1 MPIVDVKQ
9 VSHVALKTPDV
20 ERQAS
25 FYTDVVGLG
34 ETERDAA
41 GRVYLR
47 CNANHHTLVL
57 VPSSESGIDHYALD
71 VGSPA
76 ALESAANALAKTGIS
91 YETQSLPLRS
101 AQNFG
106 SGQAQAA
113 GELGQGP
120 SLRLRDPDG
129 YSVELI
135 GGVAQVSP
143 NYGPRAVQPRKLSHV
158 TLLVDDCKRS
168 AEFYSEVLG
177 FRVSDWVDD
186 IFLWMRCNPDHHG
199 LAFAKTGSIRMHH
212 FALEVIDFSYL
223 ARQAEHLMQNG
234 YALLYG
240 PGRHGPGQN
249 QFEYFRDPEKN
260 LVEFMCDIQ
269 QIWDDATYVPR
280 VWNSKEPWVNLW
292 GPNPPDD
299 FV

>member
-1 MPIVDVKQ
+1 MPIVNVEE
-9 VSHVALKTPDV
+9 VSHVALKTRNV
-20 ERQAS
+20 EHQAT
-25 FYTDVVGLG
+25 FYTNIVGLG
-34 ETERDAA
+34 ETERDAT

-47 CNANHHTLVL
+47 CNANHHAVVL
-57 VPSSESGIDHYALD
+57 VPSSESGIDHFALN
-71 VGSPA
+71 VGDPKTLNA
-76 ALESAANALAKTGIS
+76 AATALTRAGIS
-91 YETQSLPLRS
+91 YETETP
-101 AQNFG
+101 
-106 SGQAQAA
+106 

-135 GGVAQVSP
+135 GGMAQVSP

-168 AEFYSEVLG
+168 GEFYSEVLG
-177 FRVSDWVDD
+177 FRPSDWVDD

-223 ARQAEHLMQNG
+223 VRQAEHLMQNG
-234 YALLYG
+234 YTLLYG

-249 QFEYFRDPEKN
+249 QFEYFRDPEQN
-260 LVEFMCDIQ
+260 LIEFMCDMQ
-269 QIWDDATYVPR
+269 QIWDDASYEPR
-280 VWNSKEPWVNLW
+280 VWNSKEIWVNLW
-292 GPNPPDD
+292 GPDPPEG

>member
-1 MPIVDVKQ
+1 MAIVNVKH
-9 VSHVALKTPDV
+9 VSHVTLKTQNV
-20 ERQAS
+20 EQQAH
-25 FYTDVVGLG
+25 FYTNMVGLG
-34 ETERDAA
+34 ETQRDSA

-47 CNANHHTLVL
+47 CNANHHAVVL
-57 VPSSESGIDHYALD
+57 MPSAEKGLDHYALD
-71 VGSPA
+71 VGDPA
-76 ALESAANALAKTGIS
+76 ALEAAAMALSNAGIS
-91 YETQSLPLRS
+91 YETEE
-101 AQNFG
+101 
-106 SGQAQAA
+106 SGK
-113 GELGQGP
+113 LGQGP
-120 SLRLRDPDG
+120 SLRLHDPDG
-129 YSVELI
+129 YVVELI
-135 GGVAQVSP
+135 GGMAQVDP
-143 NYGPRAVQPRKLSHV
+143 TYGPRAVQPRKLGHV

-199 LAFAKTGSIRMHH
+199 LAFAKTGAIKMHH

-234 YALLYG
+234 YVLLYG

-249 QFEYFRDPEKN
+249 RFEYFRDPEGN
-260 LVEFMCDIQ
+260 LVEFMCNLQ

-280 VWNSKEPWVNLW
+280 VWNSKERWVNMW
-292 GPNPPDD
+292 GPDAPTD

>member
-1 MPIVDVKQ
+1 MSIVDVKH
-9 VSHVALKTPDV
+9 VSHVALKTRNV
-20 ERQAS
+20 EGQAA
-25 FYTDVVGLG
+25 FYADIVGLG
-34 ETERDAA
+34 ETQRDTA

-47 CNANHHTLVL
+47 CNANHHAVVL
-57 VPSSESGIDHYALD
+57 VPSTENGLDHYALD
-71 VGSPA
+71 VGDAA
-76 ALESAANALAKTGIS
+76 ALESAANALTRAGIS
-91 YETQSLPLRS
+91 YETET
-101 AQNFG
+101 
-106 SGQAQAA
+106 A

-129 YSVELI
+129 YIVELI
-135 GGVAQVSP
+135 GGIEQVSP
-143 NYGPRAVQPRKLSHV
+143 NYGPRAVQPRKLGHV
-158 TLLVDDCKRS
+158 TLLVDDCKRT

-199 LAFAKTGSIRMHH
+199 LAFAKTGFVKMHH
-212 FALEVIDFSYL
+212 FAFEVVDFSYL
-223 ARQAEHLMQNG
+223 ARQADHLMNNG
-234 YALLYG
+234 YVLLYG

-249 QFEYFRDPEKN
+249 QFEYFRDLEKN

-280 VWNSKEPWVNLW
+280 VWSANELWVNMW
-292 GPNPPDD
+292 GPDGPAD

>member
-1 MPIVDVKQ
+1 MSIVNVKHI
-9 VSHVALKTPDV
+9 SHVALKTRDV
-20 ERQAS
+20 EGQAA
-25 FYTDVVGLG
+25 FYTNIVGLG
-34 ETERDAA
+34 ETQRDTA

-47 CNANHHTLVL
+47 CNANHHALVL
-57 VPSSESGIDHYALD
+57 VPSTESGLDHYALD

-76 ALESAANALAKTGIS
+76 ALESAATALSRAGIS
-91 YETQSLPLRS
+91 YEEETSR
-101 AQNFG
+101 
-106 SGQAQAA
+106 
-113 GELGQGP
+113 ELGQGS
-120 SLRLRDPDG
+120 SLCLRDPDG
-129 YSVELI
+129 YIVELI
-135 GGVAQVSP
+135 GGMMQVSL
-143 NYGPRAVQPRKLSHV
+143 NYGPRAVQPRKLGHV

-177 FRVSDWVDD
+177 FRVSDWVDG

-199 LAFAKTGSIRMHH
+199 LAFAKAGSIKMHH
-212 FALEVIDFSYL
+212 FAFEVIDFSYL

-260 LVEFMCDIQ
+260 LVEFMCDLQ
-269 QIWDDATYVPR
+269 QIWDDAIYVPR
-280 VWNSKEPWVNLW
+280 VWNSQELWVNMW
-292 GPNPPDD
+292 GPDSPAD